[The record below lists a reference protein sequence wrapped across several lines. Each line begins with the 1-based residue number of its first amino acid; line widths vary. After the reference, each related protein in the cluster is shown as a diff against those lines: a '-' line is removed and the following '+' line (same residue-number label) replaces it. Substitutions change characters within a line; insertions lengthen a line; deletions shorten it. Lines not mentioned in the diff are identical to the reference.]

1 MPSIA
6 LLNRMRNRK
15 RKPGAEGAVSGV
27 PLALPQIRWLGAMLI
42 AAQLPQA
49 PHLPLWIATFGIT
62 LVALRL
68 WLARHA
74 ATRRNALPARIPSWT
89 LVLFALAAAWFVRV
103 SYDGHLAG
111 RDPSVAFLFILVGI
125 KFLES
130 RTRRDGTL
138 LTCLASFLLITPFL
152 SNQSPFAALMALPAI
167 LLLGGTLDAL
177 GRDPSNMPPWPRTL
191 RRIGVILLQGLPLA
205 ALLFVLFPRL
215 SAPLWGLPQDYAAQS
230 GLSDTMAPGMISE
243 LSLSDNVAFRVDFD
257 GPPPPPSQRYWR
269 GPVLSRFDGR
279 TWSSLPQRGAGEFAA
294 DAPGEYRYTVSL
306 EPSFK
311 PWLFA
316 LELPTRLPQ
325 LEGNADDDV
334 RSNPYAMLTADRQL
348 ITRTPVTQAMR
359 YTQVSSLRDH
369 FPAASEL
376 DVRLAMLPARGNPR
390 TRALAASMRER
401 YPDARQ
407 YIGAV
412 LAMFRNEGFVYTLT
426 PPLLPTDPVDMFL
439 FDERRGFCEHFAS
452 AFTVLLRD
460 AGIPARVVTGY
471 QGGEI
476 NPRGGYMI
484 VRQSDAHAWSE
495 AYVDGQWRRFDPT
508 AAVAPSRI
516 ERGMA
521 SALADGE
528 PVPRFARLGNG
539 WLKNLQL
546 TLDSMNHAWRR
557 DIVGFNRARQRE
569 VWRGLSITADNAPW
583 IMAFAALAI
592 GGWGAVLLAVMTW
605 RRRRGERAIALWQA
619 ACARLAAAGL
629 PRLPWEGPLD
639 YATRAS
645 ARWPQF
651 TIAFAA
657 IAESYA
663 ALRYGRTPMRAGE
676 RDALLATLARAVDVL
691 PAPGNLRA
699 GASR

>member
-1 MPSIA
+1 MSTPATSA
-6 LLNRMRNRK
+6 LFRRTRA
-15 RKPGAEGAVSGV
+15 RVAPVRAPAT

-68 WLARHA
+68 WLAGRDAARRH
-74 ATRRNALPARIPSWT
+74 TVSARIPSWA
-89 LVLFALAAAWFVRV
+89 LVLFALAAAWFVRL
-103 SYDGHLAG
+103 SYGGHLAG

-130 RTRRDGTL
+130 RSRRDGML
-138 LTCLASFLLITPFL
+138 LVCLASFLLITPFL
-152 SNQSPFAALMALPAI
+152 SSQSPFAALTVLPAI

-177 GRDPSNMPPWPRTL
+177 GRDASAMPPWRAIL
-191 RRIGVILLQGLPLA
+191 RRVGVMLLQGLPLA

-215 SAPLWGLPQDYAAQS
+215 SSPLWGLPQDYAAQS

-243 LSLSDNVAFRVDFD
+243 LSLSDSVAFRVDFD
-257 GPPPPPSQRYWR
+257 GAPPPPSQLYWR
-269 GPVLSRFDGR
+269 GPVLTRFDGR
-279 TWSSLPQRGAGEFAA
+279 VWSALPQRGEGAFVPPQSG
-294 DAPGEYRYTVSL
+294 DYRYTVTL

-316 LELPTRLPQ
+316 IELPARLPQ
-325 LEGNADDDV
+325 VEGGVDDDPRGPFV
-334 RSNPYAMLTADRQL
+334 MLTADRQL
-348 ITRTPVTQAMR
+348 ITRSAVAQVLR
-359 YTQVSSLRDH
+359 YTQVSALRDH
-369 FPAASEL
+369 FPAASAL
-376 DVRLAMLPARGNPR
+376 DVRLAALPGRGNPR
-390 TRALAASMRER
+390 TRELAQSLRAQH
-401 YPDARQ
+401 PDDRG
-407 YIGAV
+407 YIRAV
-412 LAMFRNEGFVYTLT
+412 LAMFHDEAFVYTLT
-426 PPLLPTDPVDMFL
+426 PPLLPSDPVDMFL

-495 AYVDGQWRRFDPT
+495 AFIDGEWHRFDPT

-521 SALADGE
+521 SALPDGE
-528 PVPRFARLGNG
+528 PVPRFARLGGG
-539 WLKNLQL
+539 WIKNLQL
-546 TLDSMNHAWRR
+546 AFDSLNHAWRR
-557 DIVGFNRARQRE
+557 DIVGFNQARQRE
-569 VWRGLSITADNAPW
+569 LWRGLNITARNAPW
-583 IMAFAALAI
+583 IMAFAALAV
-592 GGWGAVLLAVMTW
+592 GAWGAVLLAIIAW
-605 RRRRGERAIALWQA
+605 RRRRGERAIALWHA

-639 YATRAS
+639 YARRAS
-645 ARWPQF
+645 MRWPQY

-663 ALRYGRTPMRAGE
+663 ALRYGRVSAQQADE
-676 RDALLATLARAVDVL
+676 RDALVATLARAVEVL
-691 PAPGNLRA
+691 PAAANLRA
-699 GASR
+699 SAT

>member
-1 MPSIA
+1 MSGRRRSRAIA
-6 LLNRMRNRK
+6 T
-15 RKPGAEGAVSGV
+15 
-27 PLALPQIRWLGAMLI
+27 PLTLPQIRWLGAMLI

-68 WLARHA
+68 WLARRDV
-74 ATRRNALPARIPSWT
+74 TMRNGALARIPSWT

-103 SYDGHLAG
+103 SYGGHLIG

-138 LTCLASFLLITPFL
+138 LVCLASFLLITPFL
-152 SNQSPFAALMALPAI
+152 SNQSPFAALVVLPAI

-177 GRDPSNMPPWPRTL
+177 GRDVAHGAPWRRTL
-191 RRIGVILLQGLPLA
+191 TRIGAMLLQGVPLA
-205 ALLFVLFPRL
+205 AMLFLLFPRL
-215 SAPLWGLPQDYAAQS
+215 ATPLWGLPQDYSAQS

-243 LSLSDNVAFRVDFD
+243 LSLSDSVAFRVDFD

-269 GPVLSRFDGR
+269 GPVLTRFDGR
-279 TWSSLPQRGAGEFAA
+279 VWSGLPQRGQGELAPEQ
-294 DAPGEYRYTVSL
+294 PGEYRYTVTL

-325 LEGNADDDV
+325 LEMSVDDDPRGAYV
-334 RSNPYAMLTADRQL
+334 MLTPDRQL
-348 ITRTPVTQAMR
+348 ITRASVSQVTR
-359 YTQVSSLRDH
+359 YTQVSALSDH
-369 FPAASEL
+369 FPAASAI

-390 TRALAASMRER
+390 TRELARSMRER
-401 YPDARQ
+401 YPDDRD
-407 YIGAV
+407 YIAAV
-412 LAMFRNEGFVYTLT
+412 LAMFHDEAFVYTLT
-426 PPLLPTDPVDMFL
+426 PPLLPSDPVDMFL

-495 AYVDGQWRRFDPT
+495 AYVGGEWRRYDPT

-521 SALADGE
+521 SALPDGE
-528 PVPRFARLGNG
+528 PVPRFARLGDG

-557 DIVGFNRARQRE
+557 NIVGFNHARQHE
-569 VWRGLSITADNAPW
+569 LWRDLDITVANAPW
-583 IMAFAALAI
+583 VMAIAALAI
-592 GGWGAVLLAVMTW
+592 GGWGAALLAVMAW
-605 RRRRGERAIALWQA
+605 RRRQGERAIALWQA

-639 YATRAS
+639 YAQRAS

-651 TIAFAA
+651 AIAFTA

-663 ALRYGRTPMRAGE
+663 ALRYGRAAE
-676 RDALLATLARAVDVL
+676 RPDEHDALVATLARAVDVL
-691 PAPGNLRA
+691 PAAGSLRA
-699 GASR
+699 SVT